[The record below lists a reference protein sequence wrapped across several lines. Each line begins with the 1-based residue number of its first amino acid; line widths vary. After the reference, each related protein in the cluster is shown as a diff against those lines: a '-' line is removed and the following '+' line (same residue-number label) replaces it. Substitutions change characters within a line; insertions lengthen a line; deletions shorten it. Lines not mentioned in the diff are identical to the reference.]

1 MFLGVLVSLTMP
13 LASVAAGC
21 KRVPKVSVSSK
32 GFEHKWKGDII
43 CVPFLQQNNIPKSVF
58 RMSRSFYHS
67 NLDTLPTVAG
77 SALTLLTRRYHKNR
91 GSMMSLELFAIN
103 CWDLGQVGQICWC
116 HSGDLYA
123 FGHVMCNM
131 PATLVGFS
139 PWCHSLMVVFF
150 TSSCWICY
158 CYSPVGGTVKWWR
171 RPEKLCGV
179 ARCSDLQNCSAM
191 MDVRIFH
198 CHCRIPHFMISSF
211 VVALCGF
218 NSKVH
223 SKVWDWCW
231 QIFCGQLVSLIL
243 WNDGGIPQ
251 LSLWTIWTS
260 QVSGSYERSEY
271 GTFLWLPFC
280 GIYGYIKTV
289 DAVMSH
295 EGSTVSLLFCD

>member
-1 MFLGVLVSLTMP
+1 MLPVSCLCAFLCLAVLLEPLPLASYTPFAGHNSLSAFTAIVKDHVAMFLGVLVSLTMP

-123 FGHVMCNM
+123 FWPCHVQHACNISWFQS
-131 PATLVGFS
+131 LVPFIDGGLFHLFLLDLLLLQS
-139 PWCHSLMVVFF
+139 SRRHCKVVTVPWEIMWC
-150 TSSCWICY
+150 
-158 CYSPVGGTVKWWR
+158 
-171 RPEKLCGV
+171 
-179 ARCSDLQNCSAM
+179 
-191 MDVRIFH
+191 
-198 CHCRIPHFMISSF
+198 
-211 VVALCGF
+211 
-218 NSKVH
+218 SKVFRFAELQCH
-223 SKVWDWCW
+223 
-231 QIFCGQLVSLIL
+231 
-243 WNDGGIPQ
+243 DGREDLP
-251 LSLWTIWTS
+251 LSL
-260 QVSGSYERSEY
+260 
-271 GTFLWLPFC
+271 
-280 GIYGYIKTV
+280 
-289 DAVMSH
+289 
-295 EGSTVSLLFCD
+295 

>member
-1 MFLGVLVSLTMP
+1 VYHFCNKIISQNQFFGCHEASITQIWILCPLWLALPWHCWPVGTIKIGGLWCRWSCLRLTAEILVKWVRFADVTLEICMP
-13 LASVAAGC
+13 
-21 KRVPKVSVSSK
+21 
-32 GFEHKWKGDII
+32 
-43 CVPFLQQNNIPKSVF
+43 
-58 RMSRSFYHS
+58 
-67 NLDTLPTVAG
+67 
-77 SALTLLTRRYHKNR
+77 
-91 GSMMSLELFAIN
+91 
-103 CWDLGQVGQICWC
+103 
-116 HSGDLYA
+116 

-171 RPEKLCGV
+171 CPEKLCGV

-271 GTFLWLPFC
+271 GTFLWVPFC

-289 DAVMSH
+289 DVVMSH